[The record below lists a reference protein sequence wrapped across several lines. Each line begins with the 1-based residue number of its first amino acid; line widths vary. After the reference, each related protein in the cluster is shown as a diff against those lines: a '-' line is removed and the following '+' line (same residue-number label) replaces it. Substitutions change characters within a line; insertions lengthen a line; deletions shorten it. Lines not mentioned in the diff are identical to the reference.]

1 MESRRLTL
9 KLHLN
14 DQIISKLPL
23 WVHLSR
29 TLSICLMSCEMF
41 LLPVASVP
49 MMRLEHVPTHG
60 SLRIFFFI
68 FFL

>member
-14 DQIISKLPL
+14 DQIISELPC

-29 TLSICLMSCEMF
+29 TLIICLMSCEM
-41 LLPVASVP
+41 LLPPVASVP
-49 MMRLEHVPTHG
+49 MMHLKHDPTLG
-60 SLRIFFFI
+60 SLRICW
-68 FFL
+68 

>member
-29 TLSICLMSCEMF
+29 TLSICLTSCEMF

-49 MMRLEHVPTHG
+49 MMHLEHVPTPG
-60 SLRIFFFI
+60 SLRIYW
-68 FFL
+68 